1 MGAILMSCKERR
13 RLELL
18 SRVRDGAVKLV
29 KAAELMA
36 VSYRQAKRLWR
47 RYRQE
52 GDVGLVHRLRGRRS
66 VRAKPAAQRAAI
78 LARYAQRYD
87 DFGPTLA
94 AEYLVEDGFGIDHE
108 TLRRWLIA
116 QGLWQ
121 PRRAR
126 HRHRQWRE
134 RRAHCGELVQMD
146 GSHHDWFEGRRAPA
160 VLMVMIDDATNRT
173 YARFFEEETTLAA
186 METFARY
193 SRRYGLPRALYV
205 DLDSIYRT
213 NREPTLSEQLGD
225 EQPLTQF
232 GRAMRELGV
241 SIVPAYSPQAK
252 GRVERRNGLFQD
264 RLVKALRL
272 AGISNL
278 EAANLFLEQ
287 RFLGQLNRRFTVL
300 AAETEDVHRPL
311 GRDDKLDEVLS
322 IQQRRVVAQDQTI
335 RWNNR
340 YFQLLRQKTDPSL
353 AGRWIV
359 VRQHRD
365 GRLHLV
371 SGGQS
376 LRWKELPARPQR
388 TLAIPQ
394 PKPAVAPRIKPAAHH
409 PWRSFGVARGVNF
422 CRDFATGKRSLKH
435 PSASP
440 LLPPPRGGGRT
451 RQHPQQ
457 RQNQTT
463 RQLPK
468 GTFLS
473 SPRRGHF

>member
-1 MGAILMSCKERR
+1 L
-13 RLELL
+13 
-18 SRVRDGAVKLV
+18 KLV

-36 VSYRQAKRLWR
+36 VSYRQAKRIWK
-47 RYRQE
+47 RYCKD
-52 GDVGLVHRLRGRRS
+52 GDQGLVHRLRGRRS
-66 VRAKPAAQRAAI
+66 MRARPAAQREAI
-78 LARYAQRYD
+78 LARYQQRYP

-94 AEYLVEDGFGIDHE
+94 AEYLAEDGYRIDHE

-121 PRRAR
+121 PRRPR
-126 HRHRQWRE
+126 RRHRQWRQ

-146 GSHHDWFEGRRAPA
+146 GSHHDWFEGRRDAA

-213 NREPTLSEQLGD
+213 NREPTLDEQLAQ
-225 EQPLTQF
+225 EPPLTQF

-241 SIVPAYSPQAK
+241 SIVLAYSPQAK
-252 GRVERRNGLFQD
+252 GRVENRNGLFQD

-272 AGISNL
+272 AGISDL
-278 EAANLFLEQ
+278 AAANLFLEQ
-287 RFLGQLNRRFTVL
+287 RFLAQLNRRFTVL
-300 AAETEDVHRPL
+300 AAQAEDVHRPYA
-311 GRDDKLDEVLS
+311 RDDKLDEVLS
-322 IQQRRVVAQDQTI
+322 IQEQRVVAQDQTI

-340 YFQLLRQKTDPSL
+340 YFQLLRQKTDPCL
-353 AGRWIV
+353 AGRSIV

-365 GRLHLV
+365 GRLQLV
-371 SGGQS
+371 CGGQA
-376 LRWKELPARPQR
+376 LRWKELPAR
-388 TLAIPQ
+388 AQ
-394 PKPAVAPRIKPAAHH
+394 PTITITPPRPAVAPRIKPAVHH
-409 PWRSFGVARGVNF
+409 PWRNFGVARGRNF
-422 CRDFATGKRSLKH
+422 CRDLASGKRRFDR

-451 RQHPQQ
+451 RQRQSHPATPL
-457 RQNQTT
+457 N
-463 RQLPK
+463 K

-473 SPRRGHF
+473 SSRRGHF